1 MLVYLNGKFLPREQ
15 AMVSVDDRG
24 FLFGDSLYEVIRSYH
39 GHLFEQAA
47 HLQRLQNGLQA
58 LRIHVAEFDQLGVI
72 AQRLLA
78 ENDLLASDATLYFQI
93 TRGTALLRK
102 HAFPPP
108 DTPATVYVAANK
120 LTFNSAYSE
129 SGVTVITLPDVRW
142 SRCDLKTTNLLANV
156 LANQQAQE
164 AGAFEALFLRN
175 GVVTEGSHSNCFA
188 VWNDTLFTHP
198 LGPAILPGITRRVV
212 LELCAQLQLK
222 VEETPLAAERLHDA
236 REIFLTLTSGE
247 VTPVVKVDGKMVG
260 NGKPGEITRRL
271 QKAFR
276 EYVETLRRP

>member
-1 MLVYLNGKFLPREQ
+1 MLVYLNGRFLPREQ

-39 GHLFEQAA
+39 GHLFEPAA
-47 HLQRLQNGLQA
+47 HLQRLQNGLQT

-78 ENDLLASDATLYFQI
+78 ENDLQQAEATVYFQI
-93 TRGTALLRK
+93 TRGAARARK

-108 DTPATVYVAANK
+108 DTSPTVYIAANQ
-120 LTFNSAYSE
+120 LAFNPAYSE
-129 SGVTVITLPDVRW
+129 NGVAIITVPDVRW

-164 AGAFEALFLRN
+164 AGAYEALFIRN

-188 VWNDTLFTHP
+188 VSGDTIFTHP

-222 VEETPLAAERLHDA
+222 VEETPLVAERLQNA

-247 VTPVVKVDGKMVG
+247 VTPVAKVDGSMVG
-260 NGKPGEITRRL
+260 NGRPGEITRRL

-276 EYVETLRRP
+276 EHVETLRRV